1 MSSSAQACEAL
12 DDDPATWTRVM
23 LVEDSDAQV
32 RGVMK
37 VFAGHPDLVVIGRA
51 STGVHAIA
59 LGKRLQPQVVVLD
72 LSLPDIS
79 GWQVAAELRRT
90 LPGTRIVI
98 MSAHDSTS
106 HRDAARNIGAV
117 FVRKLDAERDLVT
130 AVSPTRPE
138 P

>member
-1 MSSSAQACEAL
+1 ML

-32 RGVMK
+32 RSVMK

-79 GWQVAAELRRT
+79 GWQVAAELRRS

-117 FVRKLDAERDLVT
+117 FVRKLDAERDLVN